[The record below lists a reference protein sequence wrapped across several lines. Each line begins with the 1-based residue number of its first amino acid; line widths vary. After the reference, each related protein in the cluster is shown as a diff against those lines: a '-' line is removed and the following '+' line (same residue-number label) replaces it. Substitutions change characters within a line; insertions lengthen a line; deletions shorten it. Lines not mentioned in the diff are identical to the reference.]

1 MSDAIAKHKES
12 FPSKEDYDGAITA
25 LLRLQDTYQLQPS
38 AFVQGKLPGSVPS
51 PKMHLSE
58 VYDVGR
64 HAYLNSDMFYTKS
77 WMDETLKLYH
87 AGNELE
93 DVNLFDIYDHLSFS
107 EYKVIFYCEVFFDCC
122 HEYASFAIPV
132 THVYSVRSVK
142 MYNCSSRKYPYPP
155 HGEHFCFRPSTPPEF
170 PFQGFLVTP
179 PPPPP
184 G

>member
-64 HAYLNSDMFYTKS
+64 QAYLSSDMFYTKS

-107 EYKVIFYCEVFFDCC
+107 EYKVIFCYDT
-122 HEYASFAIPV
+122 SFAVPV
-132 THVYSVRSVK
+132 THVQCK
-142 MYNCSSRKYPYPP
+142 CYNIVWFQKISKPPPPPYR
-155 HGEHFCFRPSTPPEF
+155 GHFCFRPSAPFEF
-170 PFQGFLVTP
+170 PFQGVLVTP
-179 PPPPP
+179 PPPLP
-184 G
+184 GISVNFQLG